1 MHCADLQRL
10 HFSQDMAAEVF
21 ARQVVD
27 LREQNRGLKRKAEE
41 AGLEVERLEQRLV
54 DAECTLCHLANNN
67 VLLECGHKLCST
79 CLDRVQSPSRWRGS
93 ELPSAAK
100 DLPTCPFCRTKIDN
114 FTQF

>member
-1 MHCADLQRL
+1 MHLVHCADLQRL
-10 HFSQDMAAEVF
+10 QLLQDMAAEVF

-67 VLLECGHKLCST
+67 VLLKCGHKLCIT
-79 CLDRVQSPSRWRGS
+79 CLDRLQ
-93 ELPSAAK
+93 AK
-100 DLPTCPFCRTKIDN
+100 DLPTCPFCRSEIDS

>member
-1 MHCADLQRL
+1 MHCTDLQRL
-10 HFSQDMAAEVF
+10 HFLQDMAAEVF

-79 CLDRVQSPSRWRGS
+79 CLDRLQAG
-93 ELPSAAK
+93 
-100 DLPTCPFCRTKIDN
+100 DLPTCPFCRQRIN
-114 FTQF
+114 SFTQF